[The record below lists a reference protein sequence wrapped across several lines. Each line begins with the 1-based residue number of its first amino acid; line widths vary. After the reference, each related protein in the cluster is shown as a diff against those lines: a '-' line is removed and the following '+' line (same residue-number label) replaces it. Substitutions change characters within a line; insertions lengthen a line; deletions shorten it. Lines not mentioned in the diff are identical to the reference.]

1 MPVDLITVPYDSAL
15 RGERMGAGPLHFV
28 ANGAVERLRAA
39 AGSVRETGVE
49 AAPGFR
55 AEIAT
60 AFDLA
65 RATAFAVRA
74 ARGHGGF
81 PLVLAGNCITAVGVL
96 ASLPPETTGI
106 VWLDAHGDLNT
117 PGTTR
122 SGFLDGMALSV
133 ALGRCWEAMAG
144 AVQGFVPVGD
154 ENVLLV
160 GARDLD
166 PAEREYLER
175 ARVHHLAPGDV
186 RGDTL
191 ANALHALAGRVQQV
205 YLHVD
210 LDVHDPTEGAANAFA
225 AFGGL
230 TAGEV
235 RRVAGEVAERIPIA
249 AAAITAYDPEHD
261 ADGRMLEI
269 GLELM
274 ETIAELGASGS
285 SSRFRPLN

>member
-15 RGERMGAGPLHFV
+15 RGERMGAGPLHFL
-28 ANGAVERLRAA
+28 ANGAAERLREV

-81 PLVLAGNCITAVGVL
+81 PLVLAGNCITSLGVL
-96 ASLPPETTGI
+96 ASLPVGTTGI
-106 VWLDAHGDLNT
+106 VWLDGHGDLNT
-117 PGTTR
+117 PETTR

-133 ALGRCWEAMAG
+133 ALGRCWETMAG
-144 AVQGFVPVGD
+144 TVDGFAPVAE

-166 PAEREYLER
+166 PAERKYLER
-175 ARVHHLAPGDV
+175 SRVRYLPPEDA
-186 RGDTL
+186 RGDAL
-191 ANALHALAGRVQQV
+191 ADALDALAGRVQQV
-205 YLHVD
+205 YLHLD
-210 LDVHDPTEGAANAFA
+210 LDVHDPAGGAANAFA
-225 AFGGL
+225 ASGGL

-235 RRVAGEVAERIPIA
+235 QRVVREVAARIPIA
-249 AAAITAYDPEHD
+249 AASITAYDPQYD
-261 ADGRMLEI
+261 DGRMLEI

-274 ETIAELGASGS
+274 ETLTELAGASES
-285 SSRFRPLN
+285 SS